1 MATTMISS
9 TRLAQRTAPPTAA
22 PRPALRAA
30 QLARPA
36 ALRQVL
42 VRAEPK
48 SAVETAIEN
57 AKNTCESGSVGECAA
72 AWDEV
77 EELSASA
84 ADKKT
89 AGASK
94 MDPLEA
100 YCEDNPET
108 DECRVYED

>member
-1 MATTMISS
+1 MASTMLSS
-9 TRLAQRTAPPTAA
+9 TRLAQRTGPCTAA
-22 PRPALRAA
+22 PRPALRAV
-30 QLARPA
+30 QVTRPA
-36 ALRQVL
+36 ALRQVIA
-42 VRAEPK
+42 RAEPK

-89 AGASK
+89 ASESK
-94 MDPLEA
+94 MDPLER